1 MQDGDPDH
9 IALISAIKN
18 GKFDNASE
26 ILACVRK
33 NKYVGPLGVLQVTAL
48 QMAAWQ
54 GNIDLLNQLHERGA
68 GINSKDKIGRC
79 ALYYAAYG
87 GNADVTKWLL
97 EHGGDVD
104 IKIGIYS
111 SKTEIP
117 NDIRTANM
125 QYSSLERQLPIPDCK
140 ERTPLHY
147 AVENNHADVV
157 GILVE
162 HYANVNVEDDSK
174 ITPLLLAGNS
184 VNRDDLDEMTKFKEI
199 VRILVGPLGVLQ
211 VTALQMAAWQGN
223 IDLLKQLHEKGADIN
238 SKDKIGRCALYYAV
252 YNGNTEVTKWLLEH
266 GGDVDIKIGI
276 YSSMTEIP
284 NDIRTANM
292 QYSSLERQL
301 PIPDCKGRTPLHY
314 AVENNHADV
323 VRVLVEDVAN
333 VDVEDELRITPLL
346 LAGSAV
352 KSYDL
357 NEMTKFV
364 EIVKILVEAKAFV
377 NAVHPETGN
386 IPLHHAVMLGSA
398 EATKILL
405 SHGAFPIYKC
415 QSSGSTPLH
424 IAASTGNI
432 ETLTVL
438 LETISRPFIDI
449 HDQNNHTALHRAVY
463 QGHREC
469 VQALLRRG
477 ANLAAETDTGVTA
490 VDAIFHHIAQPFDFL
505 TDVLNSCVQSLATDN
520 SPSKKYENIII
531 DFGILAPRDQAQMKV
546 VTAIIAAASDIK
558 QLEILRHPVVETFLR
573 LKWERLRIF
582 FFLLILTH
590 LSFVISLSNYA
601 LMFAQNDADHVA
613 TRRIVATCSCILL
626 LHNIIQIILEPKY
639 YLRQLETWL
648 SFICV
653 ILSLIIS
660 IAGGFAKCSKE
671 ESESQNCMDWMLHSI
686 SIAILLSWMQMML
699 LISRV
704 LMWGDYALMFY
715 TVLTNILKV
724 LLVFGS
730 LIIGFALSFAV
741 LFRGNNQFFYF
752 WNSIKITVVMMMGEY
767 DYDKLFE
774 IKDKFLP
781 VTSEIVFMV
790 FVMLASIVLINL
802 MIGLVVNDIQGLE
815 KEGHIRRLMKQ
826 AKFVAHLEKV
836 MSHRIFH
843 RPWLHHLLRKLFR
856 SRRKITTTIV
866 LSSHKKYFRYM
877 NPFMNPPKIP
887 THLKEALF
895 PLARKSFKND
905 DLADK
910 NKEIDDTKLTL
921 ILSKLEEQIRELKTH
936 CHHNLRLEDRRKD
949 AGSLKRKSV

>member
-1 MQDGDPDH
+1 MEEYDSDH
-9 IALISAIKN
+9 TALITAIKN
-18 GKFDNASE
+18 EKFDEASE
-26 ILACVRK
+26 ILARDRE
-33 NKYVGPLGVLQVTAL
+33 NKYVRPLGILQITAL

-54 GNIDLLNQLHERGA
+54 GNIDLLNRLKKRGA
-68 GINSKDKIGRC
+68 DINSIDNIGRC
-79 ALYYAAYG
+79 ALYYAAC
-87 GNADVTKWLL
+87 N
-97 EHGGDVD
+97 
-104 IKIGIYS
+104 
-111 SKTEIP
+111 
-117 NDIRTANM
+117 
-125 QYSSLERQLPIPDCK
+125 
-140 ERTPLHY
+140 
-147 AVENNHADVV
+147 
-157 GILVE
+157 
-162 HYANVNVEDDSK
+162 
-174 ITPLLLAGNS
+174 
-184 VNRDDLDEMTKFKEI
+184 
-199 VRILVGPLGVLQ
+199 
-211 VTALQMAAWQGN
+211 GN
-223 IDLLKQLHEKGADIN
+223 I
-238 SKDKIGRCALYYAV
+238 
-252 YNGNTEVTKWLLEH
+252 EVTKWLLQN
-266 GGDVDIKIGI
+266 GGNVNIKVGI
-276 YSSMTEIP
+276 YTFKTDIP
-284 NDIRTANM
+284 DGLCTANIK
-292 QYSSLERQL
+292 YSPLERQL

>member
-1 MQDGDPDH
+1 MQDDDPDH
-9 IALISAIKN
+9 IALISEIKN

-26 ILACVRK
+26 ILEYDYENR
-33 NKYVGPLGVLQVTAL
+33 YVGPAGFLQITAL

-54 GNIDLLNQLHERGA
+54 GNIDLLNQLYKRGA
-68 GINSKDKIGRC
+68 DINSIDNIGRC
-79 ALYYAAYG
+79 AFYYTAYS

-104 IKIGIYS
+104 IKICIYS
-111 SKTEIP
+111 SKIDIP
-117 NDIRTANM
+117 DSLYTANIK
-125 QYSSLERQLPIPDCK
+125 YSPLEK
-140 ERTPLHY
+140 
-147 AVENNHADVV
+147 
-157 GILVE
+157 
-162 HYANVNVEDDSK
+162 
-174 ITPLLLAGNS
+174 
-184 VNRDDLDEMTKFKEI
+184 
-199 VRILVGPLGVLQ
+199 
-211 VTALQMAAWQGN
+211 
-223 IDLLKQLHEKGADIN
+223 
-238 SKDKIGRCALYYAV
+238 
-252 YNGNTEVTKWLLEH
+252 
-266 GGDVDIKIGI
+266 
-276 YSSMTEIP
+276 
-284 NDIRTANM
+284 
-292 QYSSLERQL
+292 QL

-314 AVENNHADV
+314 AVENNHAAV
-323 VRVLVEDVAN
+323 VRVLVEDVVN
-333 VDVEDELRITPLL
+333 VNVEDELGIIPLL
-346 LAGSAV
+346 LAGSTV

-364 EIVKILVEAKAFV
+364 KIVKNLVETWTFV

-386 IPLHHAVMLGSA
+386 TAVYRAIELGSA

-405 SHGAFPIYKC
+405 LHGASPLYKC
-415 QSSGSTPLH
+415 QNSGSTPLH

-438 LETISRPFIDI
+438 LKTISRPFIDI

-469 VQALLRRG
+469 VQALLRCG
-477 ANLAAETDTGVTA
+477 ANLAEETDTGVTA
-490 VDAIFHHIAQPFDFL
+490 VDALFHHIAQPFDFL

-520 SPSKKYENIII
+520 SDTKKYENIIV
-531 DFGILAPRDQAQMKV
+531 DFGILAPRDQAQMEV
-546 VTAIIAAASDIK
+546 VTAIIAATSDMK
-558 QLEILRHPVVETFLR
+558 QLAILQNPVVETFLR

-653 ILSLIIS
+653 KLSLIIS

-671 ESESQNCMDWMLHSI
+671 EIESQHCMDWMLHSI

-715 TVLTNILKV
+715 TVLTNILKINQT
-724 LLVFGS
+724 FGS
-730 LIIGFALSFAV
+730 LMIGFALSFAV
-741 LFRGNNQFFYF
+741 LFRGNNQFVNF
-752 WNSIKITVVMMMGEY
+752 WSSIKITVVMMMGEY

-774 IKDKFLP
+774 IKDGKKNFLP
-781 VTSEIVFMV
+781 VTSGIVFMV

-826 AKFVAHLEKV
+826 ANFVAHLEKV
-836 MSHRIFH
+836 THHLSNHFFYGT
-843 RPWLHHLLRKLFR
+843 WLHRLLRNFSGKIFR
-856 SRRKITTTIV
+856 SRRKITTTIIV
-866 LSSHKKYFRYM
+866 SSREKCFRYM
-877 NPFMNPPKIP
+877 NRIMIPTKIP

-895 PLARKSFKND
+895 SLARKSFKND
-905 DLADK
+905 NLADK
-910 NKEIDDTKLTL
+910 NKEINASKLTL
-921 ILSKLEEQIRELKTH
+921 ILSEFEEEI
-936 CHHNLRLEDRRKD
+936 
-949 AGSLKRKSV
+949 